1 MEFAACVGWDWAD
14 KEHEVVV
21 HDCRSGRRTRMKV
34 EGSAEALH
42 EWAAKM
48 CQRFGG
54 GKIAVAIE
62 TSRGAVV
69 AALMNYDHL
78 ILYPINPKS
87 VSNYRE
93 IFHPSGKKDDPVD
106 AEALLKL
113 ILQNRDDFRPLMPA
127 DETTREISMLSEQ
140 RRKLVEDRKRAASRL
155 RSNLKGYFPQALE
168 LIAEDLYAPL
178 SLDFLSKW
186 PTLQSVKRARVE
198 TIESFYLSHNSRS
211 QSKNDARLCLISST
225 VPLTSDPAVMGA
237 ATAVTEGLVDVIRA
251 MNSAIQKL
259 DERITSLYVA
269 HADYELINSLPGAG
283 EALGPR
289 LIGLLGED
297 RDRYEGASD
306 LQRLTG
312 IAPITRRTGGK
323 NGSISVIRR
332 IRRSKFLHQ
341 TIVEWAGQFY
351 LNSEWGRAFYDHRKE
366 KGHSHWRIMRALG
379 FKLLRILFHCW
390 KHNTPY
396 DEQYHQEQ
404 LRRSGSPIVPR
415 LAA

>member
-14 KEHEVVV
+14 KEHEVLV
-21 HDCRSGRRTRMKV
+21 HDCESGQQFKMKV
-34 EGSAEALH
+34 EGSAVALH

-48 CQRFGG
+48 RHRYGG
-54 GKIAVAIE
+54 MKIAVAIE

-69 AALMNYDHL
+69 AALMIYDHL

-87 VSNYRE
+87 ASNYRE

-113 ILQNRDDFRPLMPA
+113 VLHNRDAFRPFMPA
-127 DETTREISMLSEQ
+127 DETTREILMLSEQ

-155 RSNLKGYFPQALE
+155 RSSLKNYFPQALE
-168 LIAEDLYAPL
+168 LIAEHLYAPL

-186 PTLQSVKRARVE
+186 PTLQSLKRARVE
-198 TIESFYLSHNSRS
+198 TIESFYRSHNSRS
-211 QSKNDARLCLISST
+211 QSKNDERLCLIRST

-237 ATAVTEGLVDVIRA
+237 STAVTESLVDVIRSI
-251 MNSAIQKL
+251 NRAIQKL
-259 DERITSLYVA
+259 DERIESLYVS

-283 EALGPR
+283 SAIGPR

-297 RDRYEGASD
+297 RNRYEAASD

-323 NGSISVIRR
+323 NGSVSVVRR

-351 LNSEWGRAFYDHRKE
+351 LNSEWGRAFYDHRRE

-396 DEQYHQEQ
+396 DEHYHQAQ
-404 LRRSGSPIVPR
+404 LRRSGSPIVPM
-415 LAA
+415 LPA

>member
-1 MEFAACVGWDWAD
+1 MKFAACVGWDWAD
-14 KEHEVVV
+14 KEHEVIV
-21 HDCRSGRRTRMKV
+21 HDCESGQQTRMKV
-34 EGSAEALH
+34 DGSAEALH

-48 CQRFGG
+48 RQRFGER
-54 GKIAVAIE
+54 KIAIGIE

-113 ILQNRDDFRPLMPA
+113 VLQNRDDFRPFMPA
-127 DETTREISMLSEQ
+127 DETTREILMLSEQ

-155 RSNLKGYFPQALE
+155 RSNLKSYFPQALE

-186 PTLQSVKRARVE
+186 PTPQSVKRARSE
-198 TIESFYLSHNSRS
+198 TIESFYRSHNSRS
-211 QSKNDARLCLISST
+211 QSKNDERLCLISSI

-237 ATAVTEGLVDVIRA
+237 STAVTESLVDVIRA
-251 MNSAIQKL
+251 LNRAIQKL
-259 DERITSLYVA
+259 DERITSLYVS
-269 HADYELINSLPGAG
+269 HTDYQLINSLPGVGA
-283 EALGPR
+283 AIGPR

-396 DEQYHQEQ
+396 DEHYHQSQ
-404 LRRSGSPIVPR
+404 LRRSGSPIVPM